1 MSDDHEHD
9 DSATLLIQAAMEGV
23 ARADAALEGS
33 HVTRWYVV
41 SEHDWAEG
49 GGKTLST
56 FRSNRM
62 TPWDALGLLEFARI
76 VEREHALGGMS
87 DDDDEA

>member
-1 MSDDHEHD
+1 M
-9 DSATLLIQAAMEGV
+9 
-23 ARADAALEGS
+23 
-33 HVTRWYVV
+33 V
-41 SEHDWAEG
+41 SEHEWAEGG

-56 FRSNRM
+56 FRSDRM